1 MVYTYDHY
9 PLGKDLGAEQSTV
22 RAEGA
27 MRKKTVRTRHGAFVI
42 ALLVAIMA
50 APPAMGRDAPDV
62 IGQAAAVYGRV
73 AVARSGDTKPVL
85 LKVPDDIYG
94 RDVIETGAEARSKIL
109 LADDTLLTIGAGSLV
124 EMAEHVY
131 DQASE
136 TRSITLKLES
146 GKLRALVGRTFA
158 GPNSKFVVR
167 TPTGFAAGQGCYFV
181 TWIDG
186 TTTGT
191 ANIGSAGQVSF
202 TSGGRTVVLNPG
214 QFTTTAGA
222 APLPARPLNSSTP
235 GEVAG
240 VLTATDYKEVFISE
254 SAKDVLR
261 SLGRKNLSD
270 FPAPSMRLAAPY
282 TPPAVISGAALS
294 PNAPASSA
302 TPGHSA
308 GSGSP
313 AASSSGPSVS
323 AAPVSTP
330 TPAPTPAPPP
340 PPPRPPTIR

>member
-1 MVYTYDHY
+1 
-9 PLGKDLGAEQSTV
+9 
-22 RAEGA
+22 
-27 MRKKTVRTRHGAFVI
+27 MRMKPVRTEHWTFVI
-42 ALLVAIMA
+42 ALLVAMMA
-50 APPAMGRDAPDV
+50 APPVMSRDAPDV
-62 IGQAAAVYGRV
+62 VGQATAVYGRV
-73 AVARSGDTKPVL
+73 AVARSGDTKPAL

-94 RDVIETGAEARSKIL
+94 RDVIETGGEARSKIL
-109 LADDTLLTIGAGSLV
+109 LADDTLLTIGSGSLV

-158 GPNSKFVVR
+158 GPGSKFVVR

-191 ANIGSAGQVSF
+191 ANIGSSGQVAF

-222 APLPARPLNSSTP
+222 APLPPRPLNSSMP

-261 SLGRKNLSD
+261 SLGRHNPAD
-270 FPAPSMRLAAPY
+270 FPLPSMRLAAPY
-282 TPPAVISGAALS
+282 TPPAVISGAAAS
-294 PNAPASSA
+294 PNVPATA
-302 TPGHSA
+302 TPGHSTVA
-308 GSGSP
+308 GSS
-313 AASSSGPSVS
+313 AASAGPSAS
-323 AAPVSTP
+323 AAPVSA
-330 TPAPTPAPPP
+330 PAPAPAPP

>member
-1 MVYTYDHY
+1 
-9 PLGKDLGAEQSTV
+9 
-22 RAEGA
+22 
-27 MRKKTVRTRHGAFVI
+27 
-42 ALLVAIMA
+42 
-50 APPAMGRDAPDV
+50 
-62 IGQAAAVYGRV
+62 
-73 AVARSGDTKPVL
+73 L

-94 RDVIETGAEARSKIL
+94 RDVIETGPEARSKIL

-131 DQASE
+131 DPASE

-146 GKLRALVGRTFA
+146 GKLRALVGRTFN
-158 GPNSKFVVR
+158 GHGSKFVVR

-191 ANIGSAGQVSF
+191 ANLGSAGQVAF

-222 APLPARPLNSSTP
+222 APLPARPLNSSMP

-261 SLGRKNLSD
+261 SLGRKPQSD
-270 FPAPSMRLAAPY
+270 FPLPSMRLAAPF
-282 TPPAVISGAALS
+282 TPPAVISGAAVS
-294 PNAPASSA
+294 PNQPVSSTNTASP
-302 TPGHSA
+302 TN
-308 GSGSP
+308 SGSP
-313 AASSSGPSVS
+313 AASSTPAPSAS
-323 AAPVSTP
+323 TAPVTP
-330 TPAPTPAPPP
+330 PAPTPLPTPP

>member
-1 MVYTYDHY
+1 
-9 PLGKDLGAEQSTV
+9 
-22 RAEGA
+22 
-27 MRKKTVRTRHGAFVI
+27 MRMKPVGTRQWAFVI
-42 ALLVAIMA
+42 AQLITIMA

-73 AVARSGDTKPVL
+73 AVARAGDPKPVL

-94 RDVIETGAEARSKIL
+94 SDVIETGAEARSKIL

-131 DQASE
+131 DRASE

-261 SLGRKNLSD
+261 SLGRKHLSD
-270 FPAPSMRLAAPY
+270 FPTPSMRLAAPY
-282 TPPAVISGAALS
+282 TPPAVISGAAVS
-294 PNAPASSA
+294 PNLPAPAA
-302 TPGHSA
+302 TPGPSF

-313 AASSSGPSVS
+313 AVSSGPGPS
-323 AAPVSTP
+323 ASTAPVSA
-330 TPAPTPAPPP
+330 PAPAPAPP

>member
-1 MVYTYDHY
+1 
-9 PLGKDLGAEQSTV
+9 
-22 RAEGA
+22 
-27 MRKKTVRTRHGAFVI
+27 MRMKPVGTRHWAFVI
-42 ALLVAIMA
+42 AQLVTIMA
-50 APPAMGRDAPDV
+50 VPPAMGRDAPDV

-73 AVARSGDTKPVL
+73 AVARAGDPKPVL

-94 RDVIETGAEARSKIL
+94 SDVIETGAEARSKIL

-167 TPTGFAAGQGCYFV
+167 TPAGFAAGQGCYFV

-261 SLGRKNLSD
+261 SLGRKHLSD
-270 FPAPSMRLAAPY
+270 FPTPSMRLAAPY
-282 TPPAVISGAALS
+282 TPPAVISGAAVS
-294 PNAPASSA
+294 PNLPAPSA
-302 TPGHSA
+302 TPGPSP

-313 AASSSGPSVS
+313 AVSSGPGPS
-323 AAPVSTP
+323 ASTAPVSA
-330 TPAPTPAPPP
+330 PAPAPAPP